1 MSTTEKNHVTMFQ
14 LLLRFLKTISW
25 RVRERRILIYAGV
38 YLASLWIV
46 ATILFHLCEQ
56 VSLFDAFYWSVTTTT
71 TVGYGDIVARTA
83 IGKIASIAVMLSGI
97 GILGLLLASITDIL
111 IETSLKRRQLIRSFM
126 EGHII
131 VCGWDNKLEIAVKEL
146 LAAGMEVV
154 VVADVA
160 DIPLVHEKLIFIKGD
175 PSDDENLKRANV
187 EKAAFALISGKD
199 ETETLL
205 SAIAVEKL
213 KTTMHT
219 TCIVSDPKVAQAMKK
234 TGVEQTLSA
243 DEFFGLVLSRSVFV
257 PAISSFLNEMLN
269 VRGMDLHQE
278 RIPTEFEGKTFFEIL
293 TLLKERY
300 DTIPVGLVRDSSV
313 ILNPD
318 KGAILRAG
326 DQLMYIA
333 EEKLTLGSQRR

>member
-1 MSTTEKNHVTMFQ
+1 
-14 LLLRFLKTISW
+14 
-25 RVRERRILIYAGV
+25 LIYAGI
-38 YLASLWIV
+38 YLAALWIV
-46 ATILFHLCEQ
+46 ATLLFHLCEH

-97 GILGLLLASITDIL
+97 GILGLLLASFTDIL
-111 IETSLKRRQLIRSFM
+111 IETSLKRRHRIRSFM
-126 EGHII
+126 EGHVI

-146 LAAGMEVV
+146 LATGREVV

-175 PSDDENLKRANV
+175 PSEDENLKRANV

-243 DEFFGLVLSRSVFV
+243 DEFFGLLLSRSVFV
-257 PAISSFLNEMLN
+257 PELSSFLNEMLG

-278 RIPTEFEGKTFFEIL
+278 RIPTEFEGKTFL
-293 TLLKERY
+293 RSSHGSKSDMRPY
-300 DTIPVGLVRDSSV
+300 PWGLC
-313 ILNPD
+313 
-318 KGAILRAG
+318 AIAG
-326 DQLMYIA
+326 
-333 EEKLTLGSQRR
+333 

>member
-1 MSTTEKNHVTMFQ
+1 
-14 LLLRFLKTISW
+14 
-25 RVRERRILIYAGV
+25 LI
-38 YLASLWIV
+38 
-46 ATILFHLCEQ
+46 
-56 VSLFDAFYWSVTTTT
+56 
-71 TVGYGDIVARTA
+71 
-83 IGKIASIAVMLSGI
+83 
-97 GILGLLLASITDIL
+97 LASITDIL
-111 IETSLKRRQLIRSFM
+111 IETSLKRRHLIRSFM
-126 EGHII
+126 DGHVI

-146 LAAGMEVV
+146 LAAGMEVA

-160 DIPLVHEKLIFIKGD
+160 DIPLVHNKLIFIKGD

-257 PAISSFLNEMLN
+257 PEISTFLNEMLG
-269 VRGMDLHQE
+269 VRGADLHQE
-278 RIPTEFEGKTFFEIL
+278 RIPTEFEGKTFLEIL

-300 DTIPVGLVRDSSV
+300 DTIPVGLVRDSRV
-313 ILNPD
+313 TLNPD

-326 DQLMYIA
+326 DELMYIA
-333 EEKLTLGSQRR
+333 EEKLNLGSPR